1 MSAGWERV
9 SVRRTRVGES
19 EGLLLVARDGDALEN
34 QVISA
39 GYAEGGV
46 VRRRDVLR
54 G

>member
-1 MSAGWERV
+1 M
-9 SVRRTRVGES
+9 GES
-19 EGLLLVARDGDALEN
+19 EGLLLVARAGDPLEN
-34 QVISA
+34 QVSSP